1 MNTILAFLMFTGVML
16 MLHKIADLLSEIIK
30 LLKK

>member
-1 MNTILAFLMFTGVML
+1 MNTILAFIVIAGIML

-30 LLKK
+30 ILKK